1 MLLFINYVNKFKNF
15 IKDGNTGKAKELN
28 NINLAYFYIFSPN
41 NFFHIVNS
49 RKDSH
54 KIAWLVFAFILLI
67 SLCFFISISPTI
79 TNIVASVF
87 QEYDLKFSEK
97 FNISILVILLLLGT
111 VQIVATIFTSFYI
124 LHITSILFG
133 GKSTA
138 RQFFQN
144 YILAMIPLGI
154 KFIILTLF
162 AVTIGSDFSFS
173 YIDSLNKS
181 SFSLL
186 TNLLI
191 DPFFWWSSI
200 LGCIALKES
209 NKLSYMKSI
218 MIISL
223 LFLLGLS
230 TVMLF
235 NLI

>member
-1 MLLFINYVNKFKNF
+1 MF
-15 IKDGNTGKAKELN
+15 
-28 NINLAYFYIFSPN
+28 FYIYFSYD
-41 NFFHIVNS
+41 HQY
-49 RKDSH
+49 R
-54 KIAWLVFAFILLI
+54 
-67 SLCFFISISPTI
+67 SISFSGI
-79 TNIVASVF
+79 WSEVF
-87 QEYDLKFSEK
+87 RKIQH
-97 FNISILVILLLLGT
+97 FNISYF
-111 VQIVATIFTSFYI
+111 IVARNCSNSGNYFYKF
-124 LHITSILFG
+124 LYITYHKYSVWW
-133 GKSTA
+133 KSTA

-162 AVTIGSDFSFS
+162 AVTFGSDFSFS

-209 NKLSYMKSI
+209 HKLSYMKSI

-223 LFLLGLS
+223 LFLLGLP

-235 NLI
+235 NLIWIFMLDLKGGWENDTNI